1 MKNIFSFRG
10 LVFNVCCLF
19 FLLSFNAFA
28 QVGIGTTTPNANAK
42 LDVTSTAVEP
52 GGLLL
57 PRVALSGTANVA
69 PLTAHVQGMTVYNTA
84 TAGNVTPGYY
94 YNDGTQWVRI
104 AADFTPSDDWT
115 TTGNSGTTPGTGT
128 GQNYI
133 GTGDN
138 TNLII
143 ATNDTER
150 IRVRGNNGNVG
161 IGSPGN
167 PTQRLHVNGN
177 LRLEGAFMPGNDAGT
192 GNRVLTSAG
201 TGASPVWGADMGNV
215 NGIHRYVTSPGM
227 DINAAT
233 NNSITVTVPG
243 LTTGATAIVN
253 IQGNWSAA
261 IYDDITIHNIEVRT
275 GEVRFSITNNTG
287 LWGATNYPG
296 MIFNVTVIR

>member
-1 MKNIFSFRG
+1 MKDMYAPYVKAFVFFSLITIFS
-10 LVFNVCCLF
+10 
-19 FLLSFNAFA
+19 LSVSA
-28 QVGIGTTTPNANAK
+28 QVGIGTTSPNGGAM
-42 LDVTSTAVEP
+42 LDVESANKGV
-52 GGLLL
+52 LI
-57 PRVALSGTANVA
+57 PRVNIANLNTLA
-69 PLTAHVQGMTVYNTA
+69 PVTGGQAEGMLVYNTN
-84 TAGNVTPGYY
+84 TTTGPGFFYWNSNTTTGNWVAVTP
-94 YNDGTQWVRI
+94 
-104 AADFTPSDDWT
+104 AAVDAWELG
-115 TTGNSGTTPGTGT
+115 GNSGTTPGTGA
-128 GQNYI
+128 GENYI
-133 GTGDN
+133 GTSDPED
-138 TNLII
+138 LVI
-143 ATNDTER
+143 ATDGAE
-150 IRVRGNNGNVG
+150 RVRVLSTGEVG
-161 IGSPGN
+161 IGTTGN

-275 GEVRFSITNNTG
+275 GEVRFGITNNTG
-287 LWGATNYPG
+287 FWGGGTNYPG